1 MPACQGPDSS
11 RPALCMAGGAD
22 SLSVLMR
29 GIHNEI
35 IESSLGEHMRRI
47 ITLTVILGLIGAAC
61 SSDDT
66 ESTATTAAPTTTETA
81 ATSTTL
87 ATTTTEAEP
96 EIPTAPVVPGE
107 DADADAIV
115 ALYATVFDS
124 TSTFE
129 EKAPLI
135 DDPTGLEAAIEGY
148 RAAGDSV
155 GGIFLEVSQ
164 TGVLGDRA
172 SVLYDLL
179 FGERP
184 FQSDQLGDAVRIDEK
199 WVVSRDFFCSIVE
212 LARVPC
218 P

>member
-1 MPACQGPDSS
+1 
-11 RPALCMAGGAD
+11 
-22 SLSVLMR
+22 
-29 GIHNEI
+29 
-35 IESSLGEHMRRI
+35 MRRI
-47 ITLTVILGLIGAAC
+47 ITLTVMLGLIGAAC

-66 ESTATTAAPTTTETA
+66 ESTTTTAAPTTTETT

-96 EIPTAPVVPGE
+96 DIPTAPVVPGE

-155 GGIFLEVSQ
+155 DGIFLEVSQ
-164 TGVLGDRA
+164 TGVLDDRA
-172 SVLYDLL
+172 AVLYDLL

-184 FQSDQLGDAVRIDEK
+184 FQSDQPGDAIRIDEK